1 MRQSNLAGFNI
12 NRAQHPAK
20 RWRYDMAYMKMA
32 VEWSKLSHCTRAKVG
47 SLIVKGKMIISDGYN
62 GMPSGWDNTCEINTQ
77 VDGVEGATQEKTD
90 WKVIHAE
97 ANAILKCAR
106 HGTSCEGATLYVTLA
121 PCPECCKLI
130 LQAGITRVVYL
141 DNELPRDLSG
151 LEILNNVV
159 KMKREDIL

>member
-1 MRQSNLAGFNI
+1 MLDLGNDTRDRKWYDHNQSL
-12 NRAQHPAK
+12 HPAK
-20 RWRYDMAYMKMA
+20 QWRYDMAYMKMA
-32 VEWSKLSHCTRAKVG
+32 IEWSKLSHCTRAQVG

-62 GMPSGWDNTCEINTQ
+62 GMPSGFPNTCEINSPIGEQ
-77 VDGVEGATQEKTD
+77 TD

-130 LQAGITRVVYL
+130 LQAGIARVVYL
-141 DNELPRDLSG
+141 ENKMARDLTG
-151 LEILNNVV
+151 LEILSNVV
-159 KMKREDIL
+159 KMKKEDIL